1 MDAEHTKIIVETGA
15 TAHSSRVH
23 HHDFAEI
30 RAEGPSPTEA
40 AAHLVNQLVRARD
53 SALTPWRLEQIDKA
67 IADAKAFVAH
77 QG

>member
-1 MDAEHTKIIVETGA
+1 MDAEHTKIIVATGA
-15 TAHSSRVH
+15 TAHAIQVH

-30 RAEGPSPTEA
+30 RAEGPTPAEA

-67 IADAKAFVAH
+67 IADTKAFVA
-77 QG
+77 QEG